1 MADKWSI
8 KPILA
13 EKMADILIFMADKDF
28 ITTDNIISTLGFS
41 ETTAKRY
48 LRQLVQIGYIEAQGG
63 NKNRR
68 YTMKVKDL
76 NNI

>member
-1 MADKWSI
+1 MVDKTHFGR
-8 KPILA
+8 KNGRYFYFL
-13 EKMADILIFMADKDF
+13 ADKDF
-28 ITTDNIISTLGFS
+28 VTTDNIISTLGFS

-48 LRQLVQIGYIEAQGG
+48 LRQLVLIGYIEAQGG

-68 YTMKVKDL
+68 YTMKAKDL